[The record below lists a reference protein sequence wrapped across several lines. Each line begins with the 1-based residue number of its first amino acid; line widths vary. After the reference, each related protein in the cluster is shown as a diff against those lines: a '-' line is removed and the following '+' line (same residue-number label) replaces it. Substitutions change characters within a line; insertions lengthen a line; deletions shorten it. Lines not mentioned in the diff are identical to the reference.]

1 MRTKIL
7 MITLAAL
14 IFIHVTINAIS
25 EGAVLYLLIEPGSR
39 ANAMAQAYVAQA
51 DDAFAGYW
59 NPGAMAFN
67 RKNQFSTQYSN
78 WWGEVFNDIYFFYL
92 AGNTYMEDVGN
103 LGINA
108 TYMAYGTQERT
119 DGETGDVLGTFSSYD
134 VNLAFSY
141 GYQSSPKTGLG
152 VTFKFIYS
160 DLADEGTGDTEAD
173 VNGQGI
179 AYAFDLGVKHIG
191 VDFGQLMV
199 SPYNG
204 ALYLYNNLADLIGTG
219 KAKYSDFSLPV
230 DKLDFGLNFQNIG
243 PNITYINESQ
253 ADPLPMNW
261 RMGFS
266 YRVMEE
272 KYSNLRINADMNK
285 LLANNDPLYKRL
297 FTAWTDDFNIRTD
310 DAGNKIDD
318 FSSIN
323 NFINSVEIREII
335 WGIGAEYVYLDLL
348 SLRGGYFA
356 DRMGE
361 ITGFSFGFGVHYLLN
376 KSYLVGVDY
385 AFQPGGALQDYN
397 QTLSLKV
404 EF

>member
-1 MRTKIL
+1 

>member
-1 MRTKIL
+1 MRYRIL
-7 MITLAAL
+7 LIIAAAL
-14 IFIHVTINAIS
+14 IFIPVTIHAIS
-25 EGAVLYLLIEPGSR
+25 EGAVIYLLIEPGSR

-67 RKNQFSTQYSN
+67 RKNQFATQYCN
-78 WWGEVFNDIYFFYL
+78 WLGEVFNDIYFFHL

-119 DGETGDVLGTFSSYD
+119 DGETGEVLGEFSSYD
-134 VNLAFSY
+134 VSMAFSY

-152 VTFKFIYS
+152 ITFKFIYS
-160 DLADEGTGDTEAD
+160 DLAPEGTGDTEAD

-179 AYAFDLGVKHIG
+179 AYAFDLGVKHKG
-191 VDFGQLMV
+191 VDFGQIMV

-204 ALYLYNNLADLIGTG
+204 ILCLYNGFADLVGSG
-219 KAKYSDFSLPV
+219 KANYSGFSLPV

-243 PNITYINESQ
+243 PNITYINQSQ

-266 YRVMEE
+266 YRFLES
-272 KYSNLRINADMNK
+272 KYNRFTVNADMNK
-285 LLANNDPLYKRL
+285 LLANGDPLYERI
-297 FTAWTDDFNIRTD
+297 FTAWTDDFNMQTN
-310 DAGNKIDD
+310 DAGEKIND
-318 FSSIN
+318 FASIN
-323 NFINSVEIREII
+323 NFVNSIEVQEVI
-335 WGIGAEYVYLDLL
+335 WGIGMEYVYLDLL
-348 SLRGGYFA
+348 SLRGGYFS
-356 DRMGE
+356 DRMGDIE
-361 ITGFSFGFGVHYLLN
+361 GFSFGFGVHYLIN
-376 KSYLVGVDY
+376 KSYLAGVDY
-385 AFQPGGALQDYN
+385 AFQPGGELQQYN
-397 QTLSLKV
+397 QTLSLKL